1 MLYLNDQDRS
11 DLISKLSETNSF
23 KTDTSMEGVSVDS
36 NHNIARNTTE
46 EKETAEKEIESIEIK
61 VS

>member
-46 EKETAEKEIESIEIK
+46 EKEPAEKEIESIEIK